1 MGGLLFGYYDIPFR
15 IIEEGIS
22 LSIDKEGEN
31 LLYRREYG
39 VENVEKI
46 LLGSNGKVLINPIEP
61 VTKPKELTPYLLIDL
76 DRALVVEP
84 KGTKKIFVT
93 FPIEIGVFIRKGE
106 DSTILDTFTLMK
118 QKFTLYGDPR
128 SGFICRYFKSN
139 VYSVI
144 PSVDRVYEGVMELNI
159 TNTTTGWIEVTKAM
173 FNAYGMKIYYSD
185 NLVSMRANMKV
196 KSSQIA
202 ENDFDDSPL
211 EAEMNKSVEL
221 FSTRKLS
228 ITTTKSIM
236 ELGI

>member
-1 MGGLLFGYYDIPFR
+1 MFGYYDIPFR

-31 LLYRREYG
+31 LLYRREYD
-39 VENVEKI
+39 VEKVEKI
-46 LLGSNGKVLINPIEP
+46 LLGSNGKILINPIEP
-61 VTKPKELTPYLLIDL
+61 VTKPKELTPYLLIEL

-84 KGTKKIFVT
+84 KGTKKIFIT

-118 QKFTLYGDPR
+118 QKFTLYGDPH
-128 SGFICRYFKSN
+128 SGFICRYFKSS

-144 PSVDRVYEGVMELNI
+144 PSVDRIHEGVMELTI
-159 TNTTTGWIEVTKAM
+159 TNTTTGWIEVTRAM

-211 EAEMNKSVEL
+211 KVEMKKSVEL